1 MGFPSPATD
10 FIERRVTLDGICAI
24 GMNSRITETSTGYAV
39 IDVSMMPTIGAT
51 ILFSLFGNVQFGFIT
66 KNAIITDDGE
76 ALEGA
81 ALDDVQVVGVVTHT
95 IHNVNCITDQRP
107 II

>member
-24 GMNSRITETSTGYAV
+24 GMNSRIMETSSGYAV
-39 IDVSMMPTIGAT
+39 VDASLMPTIGVT
-51 ILFSLFGNVQFGFIT
+51 VLFSLYGNTQFGFIT
-66 KNAIITDDGE
+66 KHGIITDDGE

-81 ALDDVQVVGVVTHT
+81 SLDDVQIVGVVTHT
-95 IHNVNCITDQRP
+95 IHSAESITNQRP
-107 II
+107 VI

>member
-10 FIERRVTLDGICAI
+10 YIERRVTLDGICAI
-24 GMNSRITETSTGYAV
+24 GMNSRIVETSTGYAV
-39 IDVSMMPTIGAT
+39 IDISIMATIGAT
-51 ILFSLFGNVQFGFIT
+51 VLFSLYENVQFGFIT
-66 KNAIITDDGE
+66 QHGIITDDGE
-76 ALEGA
+76 ALKGA

>member
-24 GMNSRITETSTGYAV
+24 GMNSRIVETSTGYAV
-39 IDVSMMPTIGAT
+39 IDIGMMPTIGST
-51 ILFSLFGNVQFGFIT
+51 VLFSLFGNVQFGFIT
-66 KNAIITDDGE
+66 KHGIITDDGE
-76 ALEGA
+76 TLEGA
-81 ALDDVQVVGVVTHT
+81 ALDDVEIAGVVTHT
-95 IHNVNCITDQRP
+95 IHSVDSITDQRP

>member
-24 GMNSRITETSTGYAV
+24 GMNSRIVETSTGYAV
-39 IDVSMMPTIGAT
+39 IDISMMPTIGST
-51 ILFSLFGNVQFGFIT
+51 VLFSLFGNVQFGFIT
-66 KNAIITDDGE
+66 KHGIITDDGE
-76 ALEGA
+76 TLEGTT
-81 ALDDVQVVGVVTHT
+81 LDDVEIAGVVTHT
-95 IHNVNCITDQRP
+95 IHSAESVTDQRP